1 MGTGA
6 GYVLTGDKPQHPS
19 NHWGVA
25 AFAMAL
31 RRVASEYANEHP
43 DHPLRYNDMSL
54 PMGGLFD
61 IATRSQSGYD
71 WTPPHKTHRLGTNL
85 DMGIPQGNAR
95 RALVSRLYQMAGIN
109 VFREDEFHWHL
120 TY

>member
-1 MGTGA
+1 VTYGVGITGLEDLGTGA

-95 RALVSRLYQMAGIN
+95 RALVSRLYQ
-109 VFREDEFHWHL
+109 
-120 TY
+120 T